1 MEFNEKEN
9 AVLYDFGKMH
19 KAFAGREAW
28 KSKMHRTGTKEKK
41 PIKLP
46 VKLDDEVKKLYNISK
61 QRRL

>member
-28 KSKMHRTGTKEKK
+28 KRKMHRTGTKEKK
-41 PIKLP
+41 P
-46 VKLDDEVKKLYNISK
+46 
-61 QRRL
+61 